1 MYAHGH
7 PVRYDQRSHPFGIPY
22 SEVGGIHA
30 HFEHVLISQFVLT
43 QTQNDN

>member
-1 MYAHGH
+1 MLTDVLSVTTKGA
-7 PVRYDQRSHPFGIPY
+7 PPFGIPY